1 MAYFNTCPHCGAT
14 LDPGEKCECIAEKE
28 ERRKKW
34 ESLTK
39 NDKDGQL
46 AFKLTTREV
55 KDE

>member
-14 LDPGEKCECIAEKE
+14 LDPGEKCECIDEKE

-46 AFKLTTREV
+46 AFKLTIREV